1 MSRLFFWPATNCGNH
16 QTKHTDDMA
25 THRRS
30 REISDGEEGEIQS
43 ADEVEALLIEEVRRL
58 GNTSMGQGERGRS
71 EGWRRGSE
79 EKSRQLLRKK
89 NG

>member
-58 GNTSMGQGERGRS
+58 GNTSMGQWPS
-71 EGWRRGSE
+71 SACFVPIT
-79 EKSRQLLRKK
+79 
-89 NG
+89 NGTPSGTDQIHLTHF